1 MAEPQKKRYRKNK
14 RNLDAFMDLYKPTAD
29 ELSQYIINLPG
40 EVKRELYFLFLLLSN
55 FLSSSM
61 CFIFI

>member
-14 RNLDAFMDLYKPTAD
+14 RNLDAFIDLYKPTAD

-40 EVKRELYFLFLLLSN
+40 EVKRELYSDLKVS
-55 FLSSSM
+55 LSSP
-61 CFIFI
+61 CLP